1 MTLVRRH
8 LRLWV
13 AAWIAF
19 QAASLS
25 AFVPRECCIA
35 HRMPAHEAGAEPS
48 CHHPETA
55 REAMPECALRSSC
68 NGPLAMLAA
77 LLSPHAVLA
86 DQAGVESVAP
96 TAATPRAAIEQ
107 PHSLAIPPDSP
118 PPRS

>member
-25 AFVPRECCIA
+25 AFVPRECCVA
-35 HRMPAHEAGAEPS
+35 HRMPAHEQAGEPS
-48 CHHPETA
+48 CHHPEPA
-55 REAMPECALRSSC
+55 REAMPECALRSTC
-68 NGPLAMLAA
+68 NGPLAMLAG

-86 DQAGVESVAP
+86 APAGIESHASI
-96 TAATPRAAIEQ
+96 AAVPRAAIEH
-107 PHSLAIPPDSP
+107 PHSLAVPPDSP
-118 PPRS
+118 PPRG